1 MNDYARLS
9 GAIRIPQQ
17 VWRSFK
23 HQLFTRQV
31 LAVSVFTGDAAHAGV
46 AKFQKEQ
53 SMARLTRAIRNFVR
67 QDDGAA
73 LVEYAILIALI
84 AVICLIVVATVG
96 NKVSAKFSEVAA
108 KL

>member
-1 MNDYARLS
+1 
-9 GAIRIPQQ
+9 
-17 VWRSFK
+17 
-23 HQLFTRQV
+23 
-31 LAVSVFTGDAAHAGV
+31 
-46 AKFQKEQ
+46 
-53 SMARLTRAIRNFVR
+53 MARLTRAFRNFVR

-96 NKVSAKFSEVAA
+96 NKVSQKFSEVAA

>member
-1 MNDYARLS
+1 
-9 GAIRIPQQ
+9 
-17 VWRSFK
+17 
-23 HQLFTRQV
+23 
-31 LAVSVFTGDAAHAGV
+31 
-46 AKFQKEQ
+46 
-53 SMARLTRAIRNFVR
+53 MARLTRAFRNFVQ

-96 NKVSAKFSEVAA
+96 NKVSEKFSTVAA

>member
-1 MNDYARLS
+1 
-9 GAIRIPQQ
+9 
-17 VWRSFK
+17 
-23 HQLFTRQV
+23 
-31 LAVSVFTGDAAHAGV
+31 
-46 AKFQKEQ
+46 
-53 SMARLTRAIRNFVR
+53 MARLTRAFRNFVR

-84 AVICLIVVATVG
+84 AVIALIVVATVG

>member
-1 MNDYARLS
+1 MPLTRASQN
-9 GAIRIPQQ
+9 
-17 VWRSFK
+17 FK
-23 HQLFTRQV
+23 R
-31 LAVSVFTGDAAHAGV
+31 
-46 AKFQKEQ
+46 EQ
-53 SMARLTRAIRNFVR
+53 SMAGLTRAIRKFVR

-96 NKVSAKFSEVAA
+96 NKVSQKFSEVAD

>member
-1 MNDYARLS
+1 
-9 GAIRIPQQ
+9 
-17 VWRSFK
+17 
-23 HQLFTRQV
+23 
-31 LAVSVFTGDAAHAGV
+31 
-46 AKFQKEQ
+46 
-53 SMARLTRAIRNFVR
+53 MARLTRAFKNFIR